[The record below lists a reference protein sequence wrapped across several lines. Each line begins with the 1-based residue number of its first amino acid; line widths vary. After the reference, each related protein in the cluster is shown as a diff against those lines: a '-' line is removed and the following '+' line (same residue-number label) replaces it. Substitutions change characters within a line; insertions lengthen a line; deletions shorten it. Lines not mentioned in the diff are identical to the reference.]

1 MSLVALRT
9 ARILLWL
16 VSVDM
21 FFLCLVLL
29 FHPHSEFP
37 AIGLIGALFFYPTNM
52 LVGLLPYPWYYTPL
66 FKGPRSPVGLIVA
79 LFSIQF
85 LIMSVVIFPLVTL
98 KDWLSAKQRRTKMR
112 GT

>member
-1 MSLVALRT
+1 MLRT

-16 VSVDM
+16 LFIDA
-21 FFLCLVLL
+21 FFLCLVLA
-29 FHPHSEFP
+29 FHPHSGFT

-66 FKGPRSPVGLIVA
+66 FKGPRSPIGILVA

-85 LIMSVVIFPLVTL
+85 LIMSVVIFPLVAL
-98 KDWLSAKQRRTKMR
+98 KDWFLARQRRTKMR
-112 GT
+112 GS